1 MSVVDI
7 RAIVAELR
15 EQIIGMRLANLYD
28 INKKT
33 YLLKFAK
40 TDEKIVV
47 LIESGIRI
55 HSTAFERDKSKMPSA
70 FVLKLRKHIRTKRLE
85 NVAQLGVDRVVD
97 FTFGVEE
104 KAYHLIVE
112 FFAKG
117 NVVLTDHQYKIIS
130 LLRTHSKEAETGL
143 FAVGETYP
151 VSTRLQFEGI
161 SKTSLA
167 QTFHN
172 AIDKELTSAVQAT
185 TQEETPQDQKKKQHS
200 KKAPTVPT
208 LTVKNCLVNYLDYGT
223 GFVEHVLLTSDTL
236 PQNLNLLDS
245 SQDLTKRLLVE
256 IESVLNSTPLVETP
270 ILDKLVASFKEV
282 DDFIMRIKTEK
293 QKGYI
298 ILKDIVHQKQLDETS
313 PQQQEENG
321 SASASLEQTEPMPLN
336 ELQLKQIELLKEEKR
351 LSIKRDQY
359 DDFTPFLFEQVRRK
373 IPTNPD
379 EIKVITF
386 QSFDKCADE
395 FFSAIEAKKIE
406 SQKSSVENVVEKKLN
421 KVKKEQELKLQE
433 LQASMDKYETIANLI
448 EQYYEMVDQAIQ
460 VVCGAL
466 AQSQPWE
473 TIKQVIKEH
482 RDIDPIAAM
491 IHKLKLESSQITLM
505 LPPPSVYINQEDD
518 YEEDEE
524 DEEEKNEQDESD
536 ESDEDNTTS
545 SSKKTKE
552 EPMRIDIDI
561 SMTAHANAA
570 KYYALRKKS
579 AENKEK
585 ATLASKKAIKKTEQ
599 KTLESAKKT
608 QVKSEITLRRKRF
621 WFEKFYWFITSE
633 NYLVLGGR
641 DAQQNELLVKRYMRK
656 GDIYVHADVHG
667 ASSCI
672 IKNPTGEPIP
682 PLSLQEAG
690 MFCVCRSVAWDNK
703 VMSSA
708 YWVYDHQ
715 VSKTA
720 PSGEYLT
727 LGSFMIRGKK
737 NFLPPSPLV
746 MGFAVMFK
754 VDESCIPNH
763 LQERQP
769 RMSAAEASDYLNKV
783 SDAFANEYYDDA
795 ESSTTG
801 GTFEE
806 DTTTT
811 SANDILSNDKHGT
824 VTTTTSTSKA
834 ETTEE
839 EDNRVHHRDNV
850 TSEEILEL
858 EANHPTTNEMD
869 DEEDENSQQN
879 GTETKRRNLSAK
891 EKKLLQ
897 RLKKK
902 GMSDKEAR
910 EAILSGNI
918 PEDMQKKSETKE
930 QQQEDTTTEETATAE
945 ASSSSLPVHKP
956 KGMKRGK
963 WKKLKTKYADQDEE
977 ERKIMM
983 ELIGNKPK
991 EKPKEEIDSKQLQK
1005 KKEEEFRKKK
1015 QEQAEIK
1022 KVLEEEN
1029 IPFMDEEDR
1038 EKLTEIDSLTGQPRD
1053 DDIFLFAIPV
1063 CAPYTCLKNYTYKVK
1078 LVPAGSSKKGKVGK
1092 EAVAILRSE
1101 AKSSPMVEACIK
1113 ALDEADI
1120 GSCLVGNCR
1129 IATSQAKKSSAKS
1142 DKKKKTKP
1150 ASSENAVTDLK
1161 LEEQ

>member
-1 MSVVDI
+1 M
-7 RAIVAELR
+7 
-15 EQIIGMRLANLYD
+15 
-28 INKKT
+28 
-33 YLLKFAK
+33 
-40 TDEKIVV
+40 
-47 LIESGIRI
+47 
-55 HSTAFERDKSKMPSA
+55 
-70 FVLKLRKHIRTKRLE
+70 E
-85 NVAQLGVDRVVD
+85 NVEQLGVDRVVD

-172 AIDKELTSAVQAT
+172 AIEKELTSAVQT
-185 TQEETPQDQKKKQHS
+185 PIQEETTPPQDQKKKQPS
-200 KKAPTVPT
+200 KKAPSVPT
-208 LTVKNCLVNYLDYGT
+208 LTVKNCLVNHLDYGT
-223 GFVEHVLLTSDTL
+223 GFVDHVLLTSNFL

-298 ILKDIVHQKQLDETS
+298 ILKNIVHQKQLDEVTV
-313 PQQQEENG
+313 ENPFAPPTKEPTTEKQG
-321 SASASLEQTEPMPLN
+321 ENESSSTEQNEPVVLN

-359 DDFTPFLFEQVRRK
+359 DDFTPFLFEQVRTK

-379 EIKVITF
+379 EIKVIVF

-433 LQASMDKYETIANLI
+433 LQASIDKYETIASLI
-448 EQYYEMVDQAIQ
+448 EKYYEMVDQAIQ
-460 VVCGAL
+460 VVCTAL

-482 RDIDPIAAM
+482 RDVDPIASM
-491 IHKLKLESSQITLM
+491 IHKLKLESSQITIM

-524 DEEEKNEQDESD
+524 EEKEQSEEDESGDESD
-536 ESDEDNTTS
+536 DE
-545 SSKKTKE
+545 KKAPSPKKKKE

-579 AENKEK
+579 MENKEK
-585 ATLASKKAIKKTEQ
+585 AAIASKTVIKKTEQ

-641 DAQQNELLVKRYMRK
+641 DAQQNELVVKRYMRK

-672 IKNPTGEPIP
+672 IKNPTGEPVP

-763 LQERQP
+763 LQERKP

-783 SDAFANEYYDDA
+783 SDAFSNDYYDDA

-806 DTTTT
+806 DTT
-811 SANDILSNDKHGT
+811 SANEVLSTEKHGPT
-824 VTTTTSTSKA
+824 ATTTTTTSASKA

-850 TSEEILEL
+850 TTEEILEL
-858 EANHPTTNEMD
+858 EEQASNPV
-869 DEEDENSQQN
+869 DENQQQN
-879 GTETKRRNLSAK
+879 GSETKKRNLSAK

-902 GMSDKEAR
+902 GMSDKDAR

-918 PEDMQKKSETKE
+918 PEDMQKKSDSKE
-930 QQQEDTTTEETATAE
+930 EESPDESANVADQEKSPA
-945 ASSSSLPVHKP
+945 ASSSSAALPIHKP
-956 KGMKRGK
+956 KGMKHGK

-991 EKPKEEIDSKQLQK
+991 EKPKEEDKQQNK
-1005 KKEEEFRKKK
+1005 KKEEEYRKKK

-1038 EKLTEIDSLTGQPRD
+1038 EKLTEIDSLTGQPRE

-1063 CAPYTCLKNYTYKVK
+1063 CAPYASLKNYTYKVK
-1078 LVPAGSSKKGKVGK
+1078 LVPAGSSKKGKIGK
-1092 EAVAILRSE
+1092 EAVAILRAE
-1101 AKSSPMVEACIK
+1101 AKSFPAIEACIK
-1113 ALDEADI
+1113 SMDETDI
-1120 GSCLVGNCR
+1120 GACLVGNCR

-1142 DKKKKTKP
+1142 DKKKKAKP
-1150 ASSENAVTDLK
+1150 ATSENAVADLK
-1161 LEEQ
+1161 LEE